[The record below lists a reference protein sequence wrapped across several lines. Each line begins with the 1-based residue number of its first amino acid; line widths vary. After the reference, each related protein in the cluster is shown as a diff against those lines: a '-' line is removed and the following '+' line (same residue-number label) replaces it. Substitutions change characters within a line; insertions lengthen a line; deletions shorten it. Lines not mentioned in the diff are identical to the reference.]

1 MMQTTDQSSDNYFKT
16 IQIIHAVL
24 VLGVLIFAGMIGL
37 NNFLG
42 IEFSDVLAAD
52 LHIILLA
59 AALLSSLTG
68 VAVSSFFYKKRLADI
83 LKMKTLKNKLENYRS
98 LLLVRYVLVEGP
110 AMFCVVTLM
119 LTNRLEVL
127 PILIVPI
134 SYLIYIRPT
143 KDNIITELCLDYK
156 ELEELKQISL

>member
-1 MMQTTDQSSDNYFKT
+1 MQTTNQSSDHYFKT

-24 VLGVLIFAGMIGL
+24 VLGVLIFLGMIGL

-42 IEFSDVLAAD
+42 IEFSDVLPAD
-52 LHIILLA
+52 VHIILLVT
-59 AALLSSLTG
+59 ALLSSFVG
-68 VAVSSFFYKKRLADI
+68 IGVSSFFYKKRLAEI
-83 LKMKTLKNKLENYRS
+83 LKMKTLKNKLGNYRS

-127 PILIVPI
+127 PIIVIPLG
-134 SYLIYIRPT
+134 YLIYIRPT
-143 KDNIITELCLDYK
+143 KDNIITELSLDYK
-156 ELEELKQISL
+156 EMEELKQISL

>member
-1 MMQTTDQSSDNYFKT
+1 MQTTNQSSDNYFKN

-52 LHIILLA
+52 LQFILLI
-59 AALLSSLTG
+59 AALLSSLLG

-83 LKMKTLKNKLENYRS
+83 QVMKTLKNKLENYRS
-98 LLLVRYVLVEGP
+98 LLLVRYAFVEGS